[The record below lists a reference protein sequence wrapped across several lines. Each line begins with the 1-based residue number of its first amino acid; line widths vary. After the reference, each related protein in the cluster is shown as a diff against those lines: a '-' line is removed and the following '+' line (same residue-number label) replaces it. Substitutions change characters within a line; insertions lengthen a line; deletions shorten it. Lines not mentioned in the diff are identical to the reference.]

1 MYIKGKMLPN
11 SEKNVGWD
19 LYSHVLVFFFVYF
32 LILMCRNILYIYMWF
47 PNFKE

>member
-19 LYSHVLVFFFVYF
+19 LYSHVLVFFVYF

-47 PNFKE
+47 SNFKE